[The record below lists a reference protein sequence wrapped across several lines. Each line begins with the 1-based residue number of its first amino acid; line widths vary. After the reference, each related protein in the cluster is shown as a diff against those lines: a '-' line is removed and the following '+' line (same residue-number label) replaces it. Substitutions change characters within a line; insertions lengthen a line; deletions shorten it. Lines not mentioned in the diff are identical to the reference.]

1 MSLLKGVVSAVL
13 GVDDSLGERHATT
26 LQARTLAKLRAYAEG
41 YDIPVLLT
49 RSEHDEFTAPINEA
63 ANHHLECDHTRM
75 GPRIRGEDFE
85 TLVYP
90 VDDGAYYQTTF
101 AYWRQLLQA
110 RAAQVGVEP
119 TTPSTPTPNGV
130 GSGVTVDGES
140 VAVEADPLL
149 DAWTAG
155 AGGP

>member
-1 MSLLKGVVSAVL
+1 
-13 GVDDSLGERHATT
+13 
-26 LQARTLAKLRAYAEG
+26 
-41 YDIPVLLT
+41 
-49 RSEHDEFTAPINEA
+49 
-63 ANHHLECDHTRM
+63 M
-75 GPRIRGEDFE
+75 GLRIRGEDFE

-101 AYWRQLLQA
+101 AYWRQLLEA

-119 TTPSTPTPNGV
+119 TTPSTPTPDGV

-155 AGGP
+155 AGGR

>member
-1 MSLLKGVVSAVL
+1 
-13 GVDDSLGERHATT
+13 
-26 LQARTLAKLRAYAEG
+26 
-41 YDIPVLLT
+41 
-49 RSEHDEFTAPINEA
+49 
-63 ANHHLECDHTRM
+63 M
-75 GPRIRGEDFE
+75 GPRILGEDFE

-101 AYWRQLLQA
+101 AYWRQLLEA

-119 TTPSTPTPNGV
+119 APTAPSTPTPNGV
-130 GSGVTVDGES
+130 GSGVTVDRES

-155 AGGP
+155 AGGR